1 MFEMTDSEE
10 IAKLVDGAYKNILE
24 KFNPCARQL
33 ISAGKAYLKSLHGAV
48 ASSKTYLESISKLAR
63 HAHQGTWGGST
74 DIGTALMQLVEVHK
88 EIHSQQTNILKAFY
102 VDLLLPLES
111 NLEKDTKVVAGEHK
125 KFLQQHKCHHDSY
138 QKALSMCKKQKKRS
152 RSSLLTFGK
161 DAKQL
166 HAMED
171 EKKKLDGFCEQSLK
185 QAITQERRRYGFV
198 LERQCSLAKHYLA
211 YHSKGQTVLQHNL
224 EQWLEIVKTREYLPE
239 PIEKMFDGKNVCK
252 MGSEYASSNVVT
264 SPMSCQNMSCN
275 ASPELG
281 GMRKTQSIDSSYL
294 DLRDYEE
301 SPYPRPLSRAKSDF
315 NLTSSSASLVSSDYG
330 SSLRGKA
337 MASVGAK
344 SSNCHVRALYSYLS
358 SGEHQLSFHEGDVI
372 VLIGERNKGWQYGEN
387 LRNHR
392 VGWFPI
398 AYTEP
403 ILDSSESEEQSS
415 GSPDRSQWG
424 EKSDS
429 PFYRTPRRPSSSYA
443 LSAHTLSSESD
454 MVPPLLSS
462 AGTYRPYSTFTDSP
476 LFAVKEMANKATPVK
491 SPRPP
496 LLEANHQTP
505 PQPPTVTYASIKFH
519 HPPLID
525 LQEPPQIFR
534 SPRRSLTAP
543 FPISVPPPSLP
554 ATASLHS
561 SNDSGFCNDQ
571 ANNNNQASPTPS
583 TQLETVT
590 TVVEESVKD
599 KESKDNVFASVKLR
613 KVTTNDR
620 SAPMIT

>member
-1 MFEMTDSEE
+1 MSDSEE

-88 EIHSQQTNILKAFY
+88 EIHAQQTNILKAFY

-125 KFLQQHKCHHDSY
+125 RFLQQHKCHHDSY
-138 QKALSMCKKQKKRS
+138 QKALSMCKKHKKRN
-152 RSSLLTFGK
+152 RSSNLCSIGK
-161 DAKQL
+161 DIKQL

-211 YHSKGQTVLQHNL
+211 YHTKGQAVLQHNL
-224 EQWLEIVKTREYLPE
+224 EQWLEIVKTREFLPDS
-239 PIEKMFDGKNVCK
+239 IEKMFDGENVCK
-252 MGSEYASSNVVT
+252 TGSEYASSSIVI
-264 SPMSCQNMSCN
+264 SPMSCQNMSCTT
-275 ASPELG
+275 SPTI
-281 GMRKTQSIDSSYL
+281 GMRKTQSIDASYL
-294 DLRDYEE
+294 DLRDYEDA
-301 SPYPRPLSRAKSDF
+301 PYPRPLSRAKSDF

-330 SSLRGKA
+330 SSLRAKN
-337 MASVGAK
+337 MASVGRK
-344 SSNCHVRALYSYLS
+344 SSSNYHVRALYSYLS

-415 GSPDRSQWG
+415 SSPDRSQWG

-429 PFYRTPRRPSSSYA
+429 RTFPSINGSPVTRSPRRPSSSYT
-443 LSAHTLSSESD
+443 LSAHALAPDQE
-454 MVPPLLSS
+454 VPVQSIS
-462 AGTYRPYSTFTDSP
+462 AVKSLRPHSTFTDSP
-476 LFAVKEMANKATPVK
+476 VFEAKELMPKATPVK
-491 SPRPP
+491 
-496 LLEANHQTP
+496 TK
-505 PQPPTVTYASIKFH
+505 QPPRTPLHETTTYASIKFH
-519 HPPLID
+519 HPPLKD
-525 LQEPPQIFR
+525 TFREETSPGIFR

-543 FPISVPPPSLP
+543 FPISVPPPELP
-554 ATASLHS
+554 TSASLHS
-561 SNDSGFCNDQ
+561 SNDSGFCNDASQ
-571 ANNNNQASPTPS
+571 SQNSPTPS
-583 TQLETVT
+583 DVPPTSDLIGKETR
-590 TVVEESVKD
+590 
-599 KESKDNVFASVKLR
+599 DNIFASVKLR
-613 KVTTNDR
+613 KVVTNDR
-620 SAPMIT
+620 SAPMIS

>member
-1 MFEMTDSEE
+1 MTDTEE

-88 EIHSQQTNILKAFY
+88 EIHAQQTNILKAFY

-125 KFLQQHKCHHDSY
+125 RFLQQHKCHHDSY
-138 QKALSMCKKQKKRS
+138 QKALSMCKKQKKRNRNNNICS
-152 RSSLLTFGK
+152 IGK
-161 DAKQL
+161 DVKQL
-166 HAMED
+166 HALEE

-211 YHSKGQTVLQHNL
+211 YHTKGQAVLQHNL
-224 EQWLEIVKTREYLPE
+224 EQWQEIVKTREFLPE
-239 PIEKMFDGKNVCK
+239 SIEKMFDGKSVCK
-252 MGSEYASSNVVT
+252 SNSEYAISSIIIKSPISSCLLYNNNASCTT
-264 SPMSCQNMSCN
+264 SPTI
-275 ASPELG
+275 
-281 GMRKTQSIDSSYL
+281 GMRKTQSIDASYL
-294 DLRDYEE
+294 DLRDYG
-301 SPYPRPLSRAKSDF
+301 SYAPNYPRPLSRAKSDF
-315 NLTSSSASLVSSDYG
+315 NLTSSSSASLVSSDYS
-330 SSLRGKA
+330 SSLHGKNVN
-337 MASVGAK
+337 SSSSK
-344 SSNCHVRALYSYLS
+344 SSNYHVRALYSYLS

-415 GSPDRSQWG
+415 SSPDRSQPDIRTFQASNG
-424 EKSDS
+424 S
-429 PFYRTPRRPSSSYA
+429 PMCRRPSSSY
-443 LSAHTLSSESD
+443 TLSSHLMNSPEKESLTSG
-454 MVPPLLSS
+454 PKCCP
-462 AGTYRPYSTFTDSP
+462 RPHSTFTDSP
-476 LFAVKEMANKATPVK
+476 IFAVKEILPKTTPVK
-491 SPRPP
+491 TKPPRTP
-496 LLEANHQTP
+496 LHDSNHQQQT
-505 PQPPTVTYASIKFH
+505 TYASIKFH
-519 HPPLID
+519 HPPLR
-525 LQEPPQIFR
+525 EESPQIFR

-543 FPISVPPPSLP
+543 FPISVP
-554 ATASLHS
+554 SLHS
-561 SNDSGFCNDQ
+561 SNDSGFGNEGTHSQ
-571 ANNNNQASPTPS
+571 NSPTPS
-583 TQLETVT
+583 SELQTAVEDETN
-590 TVVEESVKD
+590 D
-599 KESKDNVFASVKLR
+599 KEPKDNIFASVKLR
-613 KVTTNDR
+613 KVITNDR